1 MTFEV
6 GAIVEGT
13 VTGITNFGAFITFPN
28 GKTGLVHISE
38 VADAYVSD
46 IKEFLKEN
54 DKVKVKILTLDPN
67 GKIGLSIR
75 QAQPSAP
82 REQRPQ
88 RPQRP
93 RRPEGRRFEGRRE
106 SFEDK
111 LAKFMKDADERQSD
125 IKKKSDDKRGGGGR
139 SRKAF

>member
-13 VTGITNFGAFITFPN
+13 VTGITNFGAFITFAN

-38 VADAYVSD
+38 VADAYVHD

-82 REQRPQ
+82 REP
-88 RPQRP
+88 RP
-93 RRPEGRRFEGRRE
+93 RRQEPRRFEGRRE

-111 LAKFMKDADERQSD
+111 MAKFMKDSDERQSD
-125 IKKKSDDKRGGGGR
+125 IKKKADDRRGGR
-139 SRKAF
+139 SRRASN